1 MPEPRQIVNDVT
13 GLNPIPVFAVATPT
27 SVAEVQEAVRRTNG
41 PLSIGGGR
49 FSMGG
54 QIASPGSLHLDLRGL
69 NQIVRFQPVER
80 ILRVQAGARWCD
92 VQRFVDPHGL
102 AVKIMQSYANF
113 TVGGSLSVNVHGR
126 YMGLGPLVLSVRAL
140 SLVLADG
147 EQVEASPSQNA
158 ELFWG
163 AIGGYGGLGVIVE
176 AELDLAE
183 NVRLARRARTMP
195 VGEYLEHFRSE
206 VRHSPEALLHNADL
220 YPPHYASVRSVTWS
234 VTDEPASV
242 PRVQPARRG
251 YPMHRYFIWAATET
265 PLGKWRRQHIVD
277 RLLYMRPKVHWR
289 NYEAGYDVAE
299 LEPASRRFTTYVLQE
314 YFVPVGRFDE
324 FVPRLAEVLRR
335 HRVNLVNVSIR
346 HARPDPG
353 TVLAWAREECFA
365 FVLYYKQRTRP
376 NARNRVAVWTR
387 ELIEAAL
394 ETGGTYYLPYQI
406 HATPEQF
413 RHAYPR
419 CEEFFALKRR
429 YDPQYRLR
437 NALWDA
443 YYAPTLEP
451 RPPAP
456 APASEFRRVFSDVRL
471 HDGFYRF
478 LQTVY
483 RLYPEDRFHT
493 LIKDACARHADDE
506 AIYRDVQERLPR
518 LKPFL
523 SELTYA
529 LPSLRKQ
536 KDEMARQTQE
546 LLGER
551 RDFRGYVEIGT
562 PGRYVNAL
570 RARLR
575 LEGEVVLVN
584 DVAPGFGPVDLVER
598 GQLGRVG
605 RFVPLDDYTPLALP
619 DASADLVTCY
629 IGLHHAPP
637 DRLAAF
643 VGSIARVLRPG
654 GVFVLRDHDVTTPEM
669 DAFVSLA
676 HTVFNAGLG
685 LPWAENRKE
694 RRHFA
699 PIAEWSRRVAAAG
712 LIDGGRR
719 LAQRH
724 DPSDNL
730 LLAFTKPSTGSP
742 A

>member
-265 PLGKWRRQHIVD
+265 PLAEWRRQHIVD
-277 RLLYMRPKVHWR
+277 RHGGGRGRASGRRPGR
-289 NYEAGYDVAE
+289 TARAARADARG
-299 LEPASRRFTTYVLQE
+299 RRA
-314 YFVPVGRFDE
+314 RAA
-324 FVPRLAEVLRR
+324 PR
-335 HRVNLVNVSIR
+335 
-346 HARPDPG
+346 
-353 TVLAWAREECFA
+353 
-365 FVLYYKQRTRP
+365 
-376 NARNRVAVWTR
+376 
-387 ELIEAAL
+387 AAL
-394 ETGGTYYLPYQI
+394 PGLSG
-406 HATPEQF
+406 
-413 RHAYPR
+413 PR
-419 CEEFFALKRR
+419 AGAGPARGALRGDRR
-429 YDPQYRLR
+429 QPRRDPRER
-437 NALWDA
+437 
-443 YYAPTLEP
+443 
-451 RPPAP
+451 
-456 APASEFRRVFSDVRL
+456 
-471 HDGFYRF
+471 
-478 LQTVY
+478 
-483 RLYPEDRFHT
+483 
-493 LIKDACARHADDE
+493 ARA
-506 AIYRDVQERLPR
+506 ARLP
-518 LKPFL
+518 PV
-523 SELTYA
+523 A
-529 LPSLRKQ
+529 G
-536 KDEMARQTQE
+536 
-546 LLGER
+546 GE
-551 RDFRGYVEIGT
+551 T
-562 PGRYVNAL
+562 PAL
-570 RARLR
+570 RAAAADAAADRAA
-575 LEGEVVLVN
+575 GA
-584 DVAPGFGPVDLVER
+584 DGPR
-598 GQLGRVG
+598 
-605 RFVPLDDYTPLALP
+605 
-619 DASADLVTCY
+619 
-629 IGLHHAPP
+629 
-637 DRLAAF
+637 
-643 VGSIARVLRPG
+643 ARVARG
-654 GVFVLRDHDVTTPEM
+654 
-669 DAFVSLA
+669 
-676 HTVFNAGLG
+676 AGRAG
-685 LPWAENRKE
+685 D
-694 RRHFA
+694 
-699 PIAEWSRRVAAAG
+699 AAAAPRTRVR
-712 LIDGGRR
+712 LLSAGRR
-719 LAQRH
+719 PEHKAEAR
-724 DPSDNL
+724 
-730 LLAFTKPSTGSP
+730 
-742 A
+742 